1 MTDQSRKDT
10 QCTTTPF
17 ASDRSPIHLSV
28 GLDEQTLRV
37 DQLEI
42 DERAAMRA
50 FLQRCEVRLS
60 TVHRVATALLS
71 GAGLMVLL
79 PAIARDSIVSVIRTL
94 VSGEL
99 DLAHICLL
107 AAMVALLA
115 LPFAAL
121 WLVLRDLTL
130 FYFHAQ
136 HVAHDGH
143 DVFTPRFTL
152 TGIRLPSD
160 ELGLA
165 ARNDLTTVRT
175 SAANIDL
182 LVPSNDLAR
191 SRIDRQLDA
200 YGGLGRHDVDGD
212 LGRAGGLFEL
222 TASRDRSLI
231 EEVAKVEYGIARHI
245 LRVQVIVLRY
255 VKALLAFLTTALAV
269 FAAAAVL
276 EDTTTIGP
284 TEELWLVCITAIWAP
299 SLVAVVTAP
308 VRWLDQLLRAEGASR
323 SAVAD
328 DPELTKVERLAIWA
342 AGAAWL
348 LVAVA
353 AVAVATDAGAD
364 DGGIVASLTVVSAA
378 GALLWWQVLNRW
390 RATRR

>member
-1 MTDQSRKDT
+1 
-10 QCTTTPF
+10 
-17 ASDRSPIHLSV
+17 
-28 GLDEQTLRV
+28 
-37 DQLEI
+37 
-42 DERAAMRA
+42 MRA

-94 VSGEL
+94 VSGDL
-99 DLAHICLL
+99 DLAHVCLL

-121 WLVLRDLTL
+121 WLVFRDLTL

-152 TGIRLPSD
+152 TGIRLPFD
-160 ELGLA
+160 ELGA
-165 ARNDLTTVRT
+165 AASNDLTTVRT

-212 LGRAGGLFEL
+212 LGRADGLFEL

-276 EDTTTIGP
+276 EDSTTIGP
-284 TEELWLVCITAIWAP
+284 TEELWLVCITALWAP

-323 SAVAD
+323 SAIAN

-342 AGAAWL
+342 AGGAWL

-353 AVAVATDAGAD
+353 AIAVAVDEDADG
-364 DGGIVASLTVVSAA
+364 GGIVASLTVVGAA
-378 GALLWWQVLNRW
+378 GVLLWWQILNRW

>member
-1 MTDQSRKDT
+1 
-10 QCTTTPF
+10 
-17 ASDRSPIHLSV
+17 
-28 GLDEQTLRV
+28 
-37 DQLEI
+37 
-42 DERAAMRA
+42 
-50 FLQRCEVRLS
+50 
-60 TVHRVATALLS
+60 
-71 GAGLMVLL
+71 MVLL

-94 VSGEL
+94 VSGDL
-99 DLAHICLL
+99 DLAHVCLL
-107 AAMVALLA
+107 AAMAALLA

-136 HVAHDGH
+136 HLAHDGR

-152 TGIRLPSD
+152 TGIRLASD
-160 ELGLA
+160 ELGA
-165 ARNDLTTVRT
+165 AGRAELTTVRA

-200 YGGLGRHDVDGD
+200 YGGLGRRDVAGD

-231 EEVAKVEYGIARHI
+231 EEVAKIEYGIARHI

-276 EDTTTIGP
+276 EGTATIGP
-284 TEELWLVCITAIWAP
+284 TDELWLVCITTVWAP

-323 SAVAD
+323 SAVAN

-342 AGAAWL
+342 AGVAWL

-353 AVAVATDAGAD
+353 AIAVTVDDNAP
-364 DGGIVASLTVVSAA
+364 DGGNLVSLTVVGAA
-378 GALLWWQVLNRW
+378 GVLLWWQLLNRW

>member
-1 MTDQSRKDT
+1 MGCPVIGIAR
-10 QCTTTPF
+10 
-17 ASDRSPIHLSV
+17 IHLSV
-28 GLDEQTLRV
+28 TADEQTLRV
-37 DQLEI
+37 DPLDP
-42 DERAAMRA
+42 DERAAIRA

-94 VSGEL
+94 VSGDL
-99 DLAHICLL
+99 DLAHVCLL

-136 HVAHDGH
+136 HLAHDGR

-152 TGIRLPSD
+152 TGIRLASD
-160 ELGLA
+160 ELGA
-165 ARNDLTTVRT
+165 ARRAELTTVRA

-200 YGGLGRHDVDGD
+200 YGGLGRHDVAGD

-231 EEVAKVEYGIARHI
+231 EEVAKIEYGIARHI

-276 EDTTTIGP
+276 EGTATIGP
-284 TEELWLVCITAIWAP
+284 TDELWLICITAVWAP

-323 SAVAD
+323 SAVAN

-342 AGAAWL
+342 AGVAWL

-353 AVAVATDAGAD
+353 AIAVTIDDNAP
-364 DGGIVASLTVVSAA
+364 DGGILVSLTVVGAA
-378 GALLWWQVLNRW
+378 GVFLWWQLLNRW

>member
-1 MTDQSRKDT
+1 
-10 QCTTTPF
+10 
-17 ASDRSPIHLSV
+17 
-28 GLDEQTLRV
+28 
-37 DQLEI
+37 
-42 DERAAMRA
+42 MRA

-79 PAIARDSIVSVIRTL
+79 PAIARDSIVSVIQAL
-94 VSGEL
+94 VSGDL
-99 DLAHICLL
+99 DLAHVCLL

-160 ELGLA
+160 ELGA
-165 ARNDLTTVRT
+165 ASTKHLTTVRGT
-175 SAANIDL
+175 PANIDL

-200 YGGLGRHDVDGD
+200 YGGLGRHDVEGD
-212 LGRAGGLFEL
+212 PGRADGLFEL
-222 TASRDRSLI
+222 AASRDRSLI
-231 EEVAKVEYGIARHI
+231 EEVAKIEYGIARHI

-276 EDTTTIGP
+276 EDSATIGP
-284 TEELWLVCITAIWAP
+284 TEELWLVCITALWAP

-323 SAVAD
+323 SAVAN
-328 DPELTKVERLAIWA
+328 DPELTRVERLATWA
-342 AGAAWL
+342 AGAAWI
-348 LVAVA
+348 LVTVA
-353 AVAVATDAGAD
+353 AIAVAVGEGAD
-364 DGGIVASLTVVSAA
+364 EGGIAASLAVVGMA
-378 GALLWWQVLNRW
+378 GVLLWWQVLKR
-390 RATRR
+390 RVATQR

>member
-1 MTDQSRKDT
+1 VE
-10 QCTTTPF
+10 
-17 ASDRSPIHLSV
+17 HLV
-28 GLDEQTLRV
+28 T
-37 DQLEI
+37 
-42 DERAAMRA
+42 DERAAIRA

-94 VSGEL
+94 VSGDL
-99 DLAHICLL
+99 DLAHLCLL
-107 AAMVALLA
+107 AAMAALLA

-152 TGIRLPSD
+152 TGIRLAAD
-160 ELGLA
+160 ELGAA
-165 ARNDLTTVRT
+165 ARNELTTVRT

-212 LGRAGGLFEL
+212 LGRARGLFEL

-231 EEVAKVEYGIARHI
+231 EEVAKLEYGIARHI

-276 EDTTTIGP
+276 QDSTTIGP
-284 TEELWLVCITAIWAP
+284 TEELWLVCITALWAP

-323 SAVAD
+323 SAVGN

-342 AGAAWL
+342 AGVAWL

-353 AVAVATDAGAD
+353 AIAVATNEGAD
-364 DGGIVASLTVVSAA
+364 GGGILASSTVVGAA
-378 GALLWWQVLNRW
+378 GVALWWQILIRW

>member
-1 MTDQSRKDT
+1 MSCDESTRVECQTFGSGLT
-10 QCTTTPF
+10 
-17 ASDRSPIHLSV
+17 SIHPLA

-37 DQLEI
+37 EQLEP

-99 DLAHICLL
+99 DLAHVCLL

-160 ELGLA
+160 ELGTA
-165 ARNDLTTVRT
+165 VRNDLTTVRT
-175 SAANIDL
+175 SAANINL

-200 YGGLGRHDVDGD
+200 YGGLGRHDVEGD
-212 LGRAGGLFEL
+212 LGRASGLFEL
-222 TASRDRSLI
+222 TASRDRSLL
-231 EEVAKVEYGIARHI
+231 EEVAKIEYGIARHI

-276 EDTTTIGP
+276 EDSTTIGP
-284 TEELWLVCITAIWAP
+284 TEELWLVCITALWAP

-308 VRWLDQLLRAEGASR
+308 VRWLDRLLRSEGAR
-323 SAVAD
+323 SSAIAN

-348 LVAVA
+348 LVGVA
-353 AVAVATDAGAD
+353 AFAVATDEHAD
-364 DGGIVASLTVVSAA
+364 DGGIVASLTVVLAA
-378 GALLWWQVLNRW
+378 GVLLWWQILNRW
-390 RATRR
+390 RSTRR

>member
-1 MTDQSRKDT
+1 
-10 QCTTTPF
+10 
-17 ASDRSPIHLSV
+17 
-28 GLDEQTLRV
+28 
-37 DQLEI
+37 
-42 DERAAMRA
+42 
-50 FLQRCEVRLS
+50 
-60 TVHRVATALLS
+60 
-71 GAGLMVLL
+71 MVLL

-94 VSGEL
+94 VSGDL
-99 DLAHICLL
+99 DLAHVCLL
-107 AAMVALLA
+107 AAMLALLA

-136 HVAHDGH
+136 HLAHDGR

-152 TGIRLPSD
+152 TGIRLPFD
-160 ELGLA
+160 ELGA
-165 ARNDLTTVRT
+165 AGRAELTSVRA

-200 YGGLGRHDVDGD
+200 YGGLGRGDVAGD

-231 EEVAKVEYGIARHI
+231 EEVAKIEYGIARHI

-276 EDTTTIGP
+276 EGSTTIGP
-284 TEELWLVCITAIWAP
+284 TDELWLVCITTVWAP

-323 SAVAD
+323 SAVAN
-328 DPELTKVERLAIWA
+328 DPELTKVERLAVWA

-348 LVAVA
+348 LVAIAAIAVSIDDNAHDGTLVSLAVVGVA
-353 AVAVATDAGAD
+353 GV
-364 DGGIVASLTVVSAA
+364 
-378 GALLWWQVLNRW
+378 LLWWQLFRRW

>member
-1 MTDQSRKDT
+1 VA
-10 QCTTTPF
+10 P
-17 ASDRSPIHLSV
+17 
-28 GLDEQTLRV
+28 LDP
-37 DQLEI
+37 
-42 DERAAMRA
+42 DERAAIRA
-50 FLQRCEVRLS
+50 FLQRSEVRLS

-94 VSGEL
+94 VSDDL
-99 DLAHICLL
+99 DLAHVCLL
-107 AAMVALLA
+107 AAMAALLA

-136 HVAHDGH
+136 HLAHDGR

-152 TGIRLPSD
+152 TGIRLPTD
-160 ELGLA
+160 ELGRA
-165 ARNDLTTVRT
+165 GRDELTTVRAT
-175 SAANIDL
+175 AANIDL

-200 YGGLGRHDVDGD
+200 YGGLGRNDVDGD
-212 LGRAGGLFEL
+212 FGRAGGLFEL

-231 EEVAKVEYGIARHI
+231 EEAAKIEYGIARHI

-276 EDTTTIGP
+276 EDPVDIGP
-284 TEELWLVCITAIWAP
+284 TEELWLVCITALWAP
-299 SLVAVVTAP
+299 SLVVVVTAP

-323 SAVAD
+323 SAVGN

-342 AGAAWL
+342 ASAAWL

-353 AVAVATDAGAD
+353 AIAVALDDGAD
-364 DGGIVASLTVVSAA
+364 EGGTVASLAVVGAA
-378 GALLWWQVLNRW
+378 GVLLWWQLLHRS
-390 RATRR
+390 RATGR

>member
-1 MTDQSRKDT
+1 
-10 QCTTTPF
+10 
-17 ASDRSPIHLSV
+17 
-28 GLDEQTLRV
+28 
-37 DQLEI
+37 
-42 DERAAMRA
+42 MRA

-94 VSGEL
+94 VSGDL
-99 DLAHICLL
+99 DLAHVCLL

-136 HVAHDGH
+136 HLAHDGH

-160 ELGLA
+160 ELGA
-165 ARNDLTTVRT
+165 AGRDELTTVRA

-231 EEVAKVEYGIARHI
+231 EEVAKIEYGIARHI

-276 EDTTTIGP
+276 EDSTTIGP
-284 TEELWLVCITAIWAP
+284 TEELWLVCITACGHHRSSPWSRHRCDGSISCCGPRAP
-299 SLVAVVTAP
+299 AG
-308 VRWLDQLLRAEGASR
+308 RQLPTIPS
-323 SAVAD
+323 
-328 DPELTKVERLAIWA
+328 
-342 AGAAWL
+342 
-348 LVAVA
+348 
-353 AVAVATDAGAD
+353 
-364 DGGIVASLTVVSAA
+364 
-378 GALLWWQVLNRW
+378 
-390 RATRR
+390 

>member
-1 MTDQSRKDT
+1 
-10 QCTTTPF
+10 
-17 ASDRSPIHLSV
+17 
-28 GLDEQTLRV
+28 
-37 DQLEI
+37 
-42 DERAAMRA
+42 
-50 FLQRCEVRLS
+50 
-60 TVHRVATALLS
+60 
-71 GAGLMVLL
+71 MVLL

-94 VSGEL
+94 VSGDL
-99 DLAHICLL
+99 DVAHVCLL

-136 HVAHDGH
+136 HLRHDGH

-160 ELGLA
+160 ELGPA
-165 ARNDLTTVRT
+165 ARNDLTTDRT
-175 SAANIDL
+175 SAASIDL

-191 SRIDRQLDA
+191 SRIDRKLDA
-200 YGGLGRHDVDGD
+200 YGGLGRHDVEGD
-212 LGRAGGLFEL
+212 LGRASGLFEL

-231 EEVAKVEYGIARHI
+231 EEVAKIEYGIARHI

-276 EDTTTIGP
+276 EDSITIGP
-284 TEELWLVCITAIWAP
+284 TEELWLVCITALWAP
-299 SLVAVVTAP
+299 SLVGVVTAP
-308 VRWLDQLLRAEGASR
+308 VRWLDQLLRAEGASS
-323 SAVAD
+323 SAVAN
-328 DPELTKVERLAIWA
+328 DPELTRVERLAIWA
-342 AGAAWL
+342 ASAAWL

-353 AVAVATDAGAD
+353 AIAVATDKDADSAGL
-364 DGGIVASLTVVSAA
+364 VASLTVVCAA
-378 GALLWWQVLNRW
+378 GVLLWWQILNRW

>member
-1 MTDQSRKDT
+1 
-10 QCTTTPF
+10 
-17 ASDRSPIHLSV
+17 
-28 GLDEQTLRV
+28 
-37 DQLEI
+37 
-42 DERAAMRA
+42 MRA

-94 VSGEL
+94 VSGDL
-99 DLAHICLL
+99 DLAHVCLL

-160 ELGLA
+160 ELGAA
-165 ARNDLTTVRT
+165 ARDDLTTVRT

-231 EEVAKVEYGIARHI
+231 EEVAKIEYGIARHI

-276 EDTTTIGP
+276 EDSTTIGP
-284 TEELWLVCITAIWAP
+284 TEELWLVCITALWAP

-308 VRWLDQLLRAEGASR
+308 VRWLDQLLRAEGASS
-323 SAVAD
+323 SAVAN

-353 AVAVATDAGAD
+353 AIAVAADEGAD
-364 DGGIVASLTVVSAA
+364 DGGIVASLTVVGAA
-378 GALLWWQVLNRW
+378 GVLLWWQILNRW
-390 RATRR
+390 RSTRR